1 MNAKE
6 FERQFNAL
14 YLPVCMYVLRMTED
28 LQESEDIAADTFA
41 KAWEYFSDRD
51 APDNFKA
58 YIYRMARNLTVD
70 RMRVVRPAAA
80 LSDVADIPAEEIDTS
95 ERDAAVWKA
104 VASLPERCR
113 EVFLLSKRD
122 NLSHKEIAAELSIS
136 EKTVENQLAK
146 ALKVLRNSLSNSAS
160 LYDFTFILTFL

>member
-1 MNAKE
+1 
-6 FERQFNAL
+6 
-14 YLPVCMYVLRMTED
+14 MTED
-28 LQESEDIAADTFA
+28 LQESEDIVADTFA

-58 YIYRMARNLTVD
+58 YVYRMARNLTVD
-70 RMRVVRPAAA
+70 RMRVVRPTAA
-80 LSDVADIPAEEIDTS
+80 LSEVADIPAEEIDTS